1 MKRMYLS
8 RLELDVTNR
17 KTLQALTSPSI
28 FHGAV
33 EAAFEGER
41 KRNLWRIDRLD
52 GHYYL
57 MVLSEEKPDL
67 AEAAEQFSDAEKKW
81 VTKDYDRLLKRVQK
95 GTVWRFRLCAN
106 PTYSVAKGPGERG
119 RVCAHTT
126 RDNQRAWLMEQ
137 GKKHGFCVKEDGFDV
152 VQSRWYHFYKG
163 NAKHRISMLSVT
175 FEGQLTVTDE
185 IEFCRILTEGI
196 GREKAYGVGLMTL
209 MRSTGGV

>member
-1 MKRMYLS
+1 MS

-41 KRNLWRIDRLD
+41 KRNLWRIDRLG

-67 AEAAEQFSDAEKKW
+67 AEAAEQFSDAEKTW
-81 VTKDYDRLLKRVQK
+81 VTKDYDRLLKRVQN

-106 PTYSVAKGPGERG
+106 PTYSVAKGQGERG

-126 RDNQRAWLMEQ
+126 RDSQRAWLMEQ
-137 GKKHGFCVKEDGFDV
+137 GQKHGFCVKEDGFDV

-163 NAKHRISMLSVT
+163 NAKHRISMLAVT
-175 FEGQLTVTDE
+175 FEGRLTVTDE
-185 IEFCRILTEGI
+185 TEFCRILTEGI